1 MNAVADGSALNLA
14 ELAAI
19 DDLALLA
26 RTVVA
31 PLGAGLQHSAH
42 TGTSAEFAQYRPYTP
57 GDDTRFVDWKVYGRS
72 DRLHIRQFT
81 DETSMRCTVLLDCSG
96 SMEYGSG
103 DVTKFQYARM
113 LAAGLI
119 LLSSQQRDA
128 IGFAAYH
135 HDLLCYMPPR
145 GNRAWTHRLLVE
157 LARQVPGGRTDTVG
171 TLRYVGDALPANGIV
186 VLISDLLH
194 PVDTV
199 IEHLRLLRGRR
210 HDVLVLQISDEAE
223 RTFPFDRSVVL
234 SDLEGDREQFAVP
247 DAVRAGYLENRQ
259 RHFDAIREACLAA
272 EIDIE
277 EFVTHEPLQN
287 GFRRFLRRRQD
298 AVRSRRRRRAT
309 T

>member
-1 MNAVADGSALNLA
+1 
-14 ELAAI
+14 
-19 DDLALLA
+19 
-26 RTVVA
+26 
-31 PLGAGLQHSAH
+31 
-42 TGTSAEFAQYRPYTP
+42 
-57 GDDTRFVDWKVYGRS
+57 
-72 DRLHIRQFT
+72 
-81 DETSMRCTVLLDCSG
+81 
-96 SMEYGSG
+96 
-103 DVTKFQYARM
+103 
-113 LAAGLI
+113 
-119 LLSSQQRDA
+119 
-128 IGFAAYH
+128 
-135 HDLLCYMPPR
+135 MPPR

-171 TLRYVGDALPANGIV
+171 TLRYVGALPANGMV

-259 RHFDAIREACLAA
+259 RHFDTIREACLAA